1 MTEGQRGSALAEL
14 RARSALRS
22 AGLDPSVPIE
32 RASSVTNEVW
42 LTPTHVVRINRTRD
56 GRLARE
62 AAIAEVLPAAVGYPP
77 VVAHGRGTGED
88 WLVAERI
95 PGAPLAHQWPD
106 LSVEQRRRAVE
117 QLAARLSALHAT
129 RAPAQLPPIA
139 GTPQLL
145 EAGSFDPSPAVV
157 EALERAA
164 RLEHVDPLLIH
175 EAIELVG
182 RIGDSLQPFSATTLV
197 HGDVTFEN
205 VLWDGRDVT
214 ALLDVEWA
222 RSGPRDLDLDVI
234 LRCCAHPKLHVAE
247 HVEDRTRAEDYAD
260 VPGWLTE
267 AYPGLF
273 SFPRQADRLR
283 MYSIAYDVRDL
294 LAFPPTTSLRD
305 LSEHHPYHRL
315 ARVVEGRS
323 YLDDF
328 ARATFPP
335 EPSARRRRRPDRG
348 SSL

>member
-1 MTEGQRGSALAEL
+1 MTEGQKGSALAEL
-14 RARSALRS
+14 RARGALKA
-22 AGLDPSVPIE
+22 AGLDPAVPVE

-42 LTPTHVVRINRTRD
+42 LTATHVVRINRTRD

-62 AAIAEVLPAAVGYPP
+62 AVIADLLPPAVGYPT
-77 VVAHGRGTGED
+77 VIAHGRGTGED
-88 WLVAERI
+88 WLVAERV

-106 LSVEQRRRAVE
+106 LGVEQRRRAVE

-129 RAPAQLPPIA
+129 KAPAELPPIA

-145 EAGSFDPSPAVV
+145 EVGSFDPSPAVV
-157 EALERAA
+157 AALERAA
-164 RLEHVDPLLIH
+164 RLDHVDPLLLQ
-175 EAIELVG
+175 EAIELVERLG
-182 RIGDSLQPFSATTLV
+182 SSLQPFSASTFV

-205 VLWDGRDVT
+205 VLWDGDEVT

-222 RSGPRDLDLDVI
+222 RPGPRDLDLDII
-234 LRCCAHPKLHVAE
+234 LRCCAYPKLHVAE
-247 HVEDRTRAEDYAD
+247 HAEARTRPEDYAD
-260 VPGWLTE
+260 VPIWLTE

-283 MYSIAYDVRDL
+283 VYSIAYDVREL
-294 LAFPPTTSLRD
+294 LAFPPAGSVRD
-305 LSEHHPYHRL
+305 LSEQHPYHRL

-328 ARATFPP
+328 ARAAWTAPASP
-335 EPSARRRRRPDRG
+335 RRRRRPGPG
-348 SSL
+348 SSP